1 MVLYLALSTLF
12 SSVLKGPR
20 AGVHM
25 RFAQG
30 NECILQMRQVDM
42 IGTGAGWR
50 VEEYSVNREWD

>member
-1 MVLYLALSTLF
+1 MGHKNVNNIMVLYLALSTLF

-20 AGVHM
+20 AGVHV

-42 IGTGAGWR
+42 IGTGAG
-50 VEEYSVNREWD
+50 